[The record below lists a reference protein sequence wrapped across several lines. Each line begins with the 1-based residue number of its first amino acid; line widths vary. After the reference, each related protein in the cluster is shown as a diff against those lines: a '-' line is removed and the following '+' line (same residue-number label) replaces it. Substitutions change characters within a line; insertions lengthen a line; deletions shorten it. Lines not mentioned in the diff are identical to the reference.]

1 MAGREG
7 QTDRKGWRGERGK
20 LIERGSGDRQ
30 ESGGRGKGKTLTAE
44 RLCQRERDRQT
55 DTDGDRQRQ
64 SKLVFY
70 AQSTGTV
77 ISGR

>member
-7 QTDRKGWRGERGK
+7 ETDRKGWRGERGK

-44 RLCQRERDRQT
+44 RLSQSQRERERDR
-55 DTDGDRQRQ
+55 
-64 SKLVFY
+64 
-70 AQSTGTV
+70 
-77 ISGR
+77 